1 MTLREGGIIKKDKS
15 SMQLFSVSGLVLS
28 VAGVF
33 SGAQKT
39 VSVTDENIIA
49 EKVNAENRVT
59 LNSPARDIVNAEN
72 RVSSNNPACSGSR
85 HEKSVLELIKLDFKK
100 HRRVVIAIGAILL
113 ILSAFFFYTY
123 MKAGIVLLSLIFMG
137 AISRVWQR
145 FFPFE
150 FGIELVML
158 ATVVSGVTYGAAA
171 GLIVG
176 FVSLV
181 LSTLLTQEDHGKMWP
196 AFITIMVI
204 GFLAGT
210 LTIANIA
217 LWGVIFTVL
226 YDAIISVIYISSGHS
241 AIKTLV
247 FDATHIAFNYFV
259 FYHIAPTLVSIV
271 A

>member
-1 MTLREGGIIKKDKS
+1 MNLREGKTIKKDKAS
-15 SMQLFSVSGLVLS
+15 ANLFSVSGIVLS
-28 VAGVF
+28 VAGIF
-33 SGAQKT
+33 SGSKKT
-39 VSVTDENIIA
+39 VSVAAENIIA
-49 EKVNAENRVT
+49 ENAGADNNVPLSKQVR
-59 LNSPARDIVNAEN
+59 
-72 RVSSNNPACSGSR
+72 SSSR
-85 HEKSVLELIKLDFKK
+85 SEKSIIELIKMDFEQ
-100 HRRVVIAIGAILL
+100 HRRIAIAAGSILL
-113 ILSAFFFYTY
+113 VFSAFFFYNY
-123 MKAGIVLLSLIFMG
+123 MRAGIVLLSLTAMG
-137 AISRVWQR
+137 AISRAWQR
-145 FFPFE
+145 FFPLE

-158 ATVVSGVTYGAAA
+158 ATVVSGVAYGAAA

-181 LSTLLTQEDHGKMWP
+181 LSTLLTQEDPGKMWP

-217 LWGVIFTVL
+217 MWGVIFTVL

-241 AIKTLV
+241 AIKTFI

-259 FYHIAPTLVSIV
+259 FYNIAPALISFV

>member
-1 MTLREGGIIKKDKS
+1 MNLREGDIIKRDKAS
-15 SMQLFSVSGLVLS
+15 AHLFSVSGLVLS

-39 VSVTDENIIA
+39 VSVTAENIIA
-49 EKVNAENRVT
+49 EKVIAENRVT
-59 LNSPARDIVNAEN
+59 SNSHAQDIVNTEN
-72 RVSSNNPACSGSR
+72 RVSSNNPVCSGSR
-85 HEKSVLELIKLDFKK
+85 HEKSVFELIKLDFKQ
-100 HRRVVIAIGAILL
+100 HRRVVIAIGAILI
-113 ILSAFFFYTY
+113 ILSAFFFYNY
-123 MKAGIVLLSLIFMG
+123 MKAGIVLLSLTFMG

-145 FFPFE
+145 FFPLE

-176 FVSLV
+176 FISLV
-181 LSTLLTQEDHGKMWP
+181 LSTLLTQEDPGKMWP
-196 AFITIMVI
+196 AFLAISII
-204 GFLAGT
+204 GILSGT
-210 LTIANIA
+210 LSVVNLS
-217 LWGVIFTVL
+217 LWGVIFTVI

-259 FYHIAPTLVSIV
+259 FYHIAPVLISII